1 MSTVTQEKQYTP
13 EDLLRMPDGNRYELV
28 DGHLVERNVS
38 YLSSFVGGR
47 VYKILSNY
55 CEDNHLGWVAP
66 ADTGFQCYPDAPN
79 KVRRPGTTF
88 IRLERMSVEE
98 ASEEGY
104 THIVPDLVVEVL
116 SPSDLAYEIDRK
128 VQEYRRAGVRL
139 IWVVNPDTRSVRIY
153 RVDGTLTELEQD
165 GEVTGEDVV
174 PGFRCPVREFFRLP
188 AQAKPII

>member
-1 MSTVTQEKQYTP
+1 MSTVTHEKKYTP
-13 EDLLRMPDGNRYELV
+13 EDLLTMPDGDHYELV

-47 VYKILSNY
+47 IHRLVGNY
-55 CEDNHLGWVAP
+55 CEDNNLGWVAP

-79 KVRRPGTTF
+79 KVRRPDATF

-98 ASEEGY
+98 ASEDGY

-116 SPSDLAYEIDRK
+116 SPNDLAYEIDRK
-128 VQEYRRAGVRL
+128 VQEYRRADVRL
-139 IWVVNPDTRSVRIY
+139 IWVVNPDTRSVKVY
-153 RVDGTLTELEQD
+153 RADGTLIELAED
-165 GEVTGEDVV
+165 DEITGEDVI

-188 AQAKPII
+188 VKARPAT